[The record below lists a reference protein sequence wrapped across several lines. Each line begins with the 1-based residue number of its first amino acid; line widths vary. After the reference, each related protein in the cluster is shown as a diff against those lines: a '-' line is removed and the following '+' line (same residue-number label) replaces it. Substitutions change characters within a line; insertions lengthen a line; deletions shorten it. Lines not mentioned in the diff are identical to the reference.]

1 MKKYFLFAL
10 FALSVSASFA
20 QGSMSDDKII
30 QFVQREQQAGTSQ
43 AQIVTKLM
51 QRGVTVEQI
60 RRLRKKYN
68 QEKNKSSL
76 GASDL
81 TGRTEADGNRLRK
94 AAAKD
99 EKKQQASNYMI
110 KSGSDYIVNDDKRN
124 FELMQREFSYMFPD
138 SLDNFVPF
146 DEGKNK
152 KKIFGRDIFNN
163 KNLSFEP
170 NMNIATPQNYRLG
183 PGDVVFIDIWGASQ
197 KTIQETV
204 SPEGTIVVE
213 NVGPVAV
220 SGLTVAEANARVRS
234 KVGARYSS
242 SNIKLTVGQT
252 RTIQVQVMGE
262 VVTPGTYTISAF
274 ASVFHA
280 LYQAGGVN
288 DIGTL
293 RAIKVYRNGRL
304 VSTVD
309 VYDYILNGKLS
320 GNIRLAENDVIVVGS
335 YDCLVNIVGKVKRPM
350 YYEMKKNESLETLLG
365 YAGGFTGDA
374 FTGSVRLIRKSGRE
388 YSIHTIEEFERSTF
402 KLTDGDSVTVD
413 SVIPRY
419 SNLTEVRGAV
429 FRPGMYQVGGT
440 IKTIRELIEHA
451 GGVKEDAFVAHA
463 VMHRRKKDRTL
474 EAISVDV
481 EGILSGKVADVPL
494 QNEDVLFIPN
504 KNEMQE
510 QKTLT
515 IYGEV
520 QFP

>member
-183 PGDVVFIDIWGASQ
+183 PGDVVFIDI
-197 KTIQETV
+197 
-204 SPEGTIVVE
+204 
-213 NVGPVAV
+213 
-220 SGLTVAEANARVRS
+220 
-234 KVGARYSS
+234 
-242 SNIKLTVGQT
+242 
-252 RTIQVQVMGE
+252 
-262 VVTPGTYTISAF
+262 
-274 ASVFHA
+274 
-280 LYQAGGVN
+280 
-288 DIGTL
+288 
-293 RAIKVYRNGRL
+293 
-304 VSTVD
+304 
-309 VYDYILNGKLS
+309 
-320 GNIRLAENDVIVVGS
+320 
-335 YDCLVNIVGKVKRPM
+335 
-350 YYEMKKNESLETLLG
+350 
-365 YAGGFTGDA
+365 
-374 FTGSVRLIRKSGRE
+374 
-388 YSIHTIEEFERSTF
+388 
-402 KLTDGDSVTVD
+402 
-413 SVIPRY
+413 
-419 SNLTEVRGAV
+419 
-429 FRPGMYQVGGT
+429 
-440 IKTIRELIEHA
+440 
-451 GGVKEDAFVAHA
+451 
-463 VMHRRKKDRTL
+463 
-474 EAISVDV
+474 
-481 EGILSGKVADVPL
+481 
-494 QNEDVLFIPN
+494 
-504 KNEMQE
+504 
-510 QKTLT
+510 
-515 IYGEV
+515 
-520 QFP
+520 